1 MAASDLYPF
10 ASPDGQ
16 SIPLEIVEGLSMV
29 AYTFAVN
36 TSGAITIPANFDTCW
51 VFATEDCVIQNQS
64 GSALPNTLVSGT
76 EYGSATFIPART
88 PISIKLTAGAA
99 HLLGLATAGKLYVHR
114 IRQWAAMKHSQQT
127 TVG

>member
-29 AYTFAVN
+29 VFAFAVN
-36 TSGAITIPANFDTCW
+36 TAANVTIPDEYETCW
-51 VFATEDCVIQNQS
+51 VFATEDCVFQNQS
-64 GSALPNTLVSGT
+64 ASPIPSSLVPGT
-76 EYGSATFIPART
+76 AYAKATFIPART
-88 PISIKLTAGAA
+88 PMSIKLGSGVSV
-99 HLLGLATAGKLYVHR
+99 LLGLATAGKLYVHSV
-114 IRQWAAMKHSQQT
+114 RQWAAMKHLQQT